1 MTDSETL
8 RRPRGRPRA
17 FDETAVLDTAVDVFW
32 RSGYGLAPS
41 SLYNAYGSK
50 LNLFACALDR
60 YLDAIIGQVLEPL
73 EHGSA
78 GLADVDTFFER
89 LAARI
94 GQSHPPGCLAANTI
108 GEFRDAPPLIA
119 ERTARYRKLLRRAL
133 RAALT
138 RAAAS
143 GEIPAEAVTP
153 RAEALLSIVIASSLL
168 VAASAPAR
176 DVRDLLRAARAIAAN
191 VVTPRRIG
199 LRLDVQD
206 PVDGEEHPAGDEA
219 RAQQAGR
226 PPEDPAAGALTR

>member
-1 MTDSETL
+1 MTDSETV

-17 FDETAVLDTAVDVFW
+17 FDESAVLDTAVDVFW
-32 RSGYGLAPS
+32 RSGYAHASIADISAATGLAPS

-60 YLDAIIGQVLEPL
+60 YLDAIMGQVLEPL

-78 GLADVDTFFER
+78 GVTDVDTFFER

-94 GQSHPPGCLAANTI
+94 GRSHPPGCLAANTI

-119 ERTARYRKLLRRAL
+119 DRTARYRKLLRRAL

-143 GEIPAEAVTP
+143 GEIPAEAVAP

-168 VAASAPAR
+168 VAASAPAG
-176 DVRDLLRAARAIAAN
+176 DVHDLLRAARALAA
-191 VVTPRRIG
+191 
-199 LRLDVQD
+199 
-206 PVDGEEHPAGDEA
+206 A
-219 RAQQAGR
+219 
-226 PPEDPAAGALTR
+226 

>member
-1 MTDSETL
+1 MTDSETV

-32 RSGYGLAPS
+32 RSGYAHASIADISAATGLAPS

-73 EHGSA
+73 EHGPA

-89 LAARI
+89 LAARV

-143 GEIPAEAVTP
+143 GEIPAEAVAP

-168 VAASAPAR
+168 VAAGAPAR
-176 DVRDLLRAARAIAAN
+176 DVRDLLRAARALTAA
-191 VVTPRRIG
+191 
-199 LRLDVQD
+199 
-206 PVDGEEHPAGDEA
+206 
-219 RAQQAGR
+219 
-226 PPEDPAAGALTR
+226 

>member
-1 MTDSETL
+1 MTDSETV

-32 RSGYGLAPS
+32 RSGYAHASIADISAATGLAPS

-94 GQSHPPGCLAANTI
+94 GRSHPPGCLAANTI

-168 VAASAPAR
+168 AAAGAPAR
-176 DVRDLLRAARAIAAN
+176 DVHDLLRAARALTAA
-191 VVTPRRIG
+191 
-199 LRLDVQD
+199 
-206 PVDGEEHPAGDEA
+206 
-219 RAQQAGR
+219 
-226 PPEDPAAGALTR
+226 

>member
-1 MTDSETL
+1 MTDPETI

-32 RSGYGLAPS
+32 RSGYAHASIADISAATGLAPS

-60 YLDAIIGQVLEPL
+60 YLDATIGQVLEPL

-78 GLADVDTFFER
+78 GLADVDSFFER

-94 GQSHPPGCLAANTI
+94 GQPGPPGCLAANTI
-108 GEFRDAPPLIA
+108 GEFRDAPPPIA
-119 ERTARYRKLLRRAL
+119 ARTARYRKLLRRAL

-143 GEIPAEAVTP
+143 GEIPAQAVAP
-153 RAEALLSIVIASSLL
+153 RAEALFSIVIASSLL
-168 VAASAPAR
+168 AAASAPAR
-176 DVRDLLRAARAIAAN
+176 DVRDLLRAARALAA
-191 VVTPRRIG
+191 
-199 LRLDVQD
+199 
-206 PVDGEEHPAGDEA
+206 A
-219 RAQQAGR
+219 
-226 PPEDPAAGALTR
+226 

>member
-1 MTDSETL
+1 MTDSETV

-32 RSGYGLAPS
+32 RSGYAHASIADISAATGLAPS

-94 GQSHPPGCLAANTI
+94 GRSHPPGCLAANTI

-168 VAASAPAR
+168 AAAGAPAR
-176 DVRDLLRAARAIAAN
+176 DVRDLLRAARALTAA
-191 VVTPRRIG
+191 
-199 LRLDVQD
+199 
-206 PVDGEEHPAGDEA
+206 
-219 RAQQAGR
+219 
-226 PPEDPAAGALTR
+226 